1 MRRFAIIALLVP
13 VVASAAPVTI
23 TARVV
28 DAQGTPLPGAE
39 GWAVFSSNALGDP
52 ASIGPAV
59 ADAEGLLTFEGV
71 PFRPLDTPQGVVLLA
86 LRDGLAPGWA
96 RVTVPPGGGISAE
109 VLCAP
114 PAPLR
119 GMIVDSDGHGLSAR
133 ITPTAFTRTDIAQ
146 RDLRTVELPGTL
158 SERLAVEA
166 QAEGR
171 FVLPLCPPGQTVAV
185 DLEASNHGRSSVALS
200 RDEQEPT
207 VSLQPPGFLVARL
220 VCPPAPRDA
229 SGVPLKVKGTTQP
242 GGRGWVATAVTDA
255 RGLAELPPLQPGT
268 VSLTAELPGDSPWRT
283 AAARAIVRPGQETV
297 AEITLEPTYPLSG
310 RVVDAHS
317 LEPVAGATVVATP
330 VSGASQVT
338 ARADAEGRYEAR
350 CLPGGVS
357 IRVADWPADYAE
369 GDVSQTP
376 AQVEVTPEGTVAPDI
391 ALKPKRGVSG
401 IVVDGEG
408 RPLPGAEVFTSP
420 HLNEAAHCT
429 DLGGRFRITVDARVG
444 ELSLWARCGDMMTV
458 KPVRARVLPATLE
471 RLVVSANAACRMRV
485 RAIDQHGAPVPE
497 VVVAVYSA
505 AANPFQEMAAGLT
518 DDRGVLVTPPIWP
531 DGSYS
536 LTLRRPGYTGAKTGA
551 WPAEPGAEHDF
562 GDVILHAAECVVEG
576 RVVDTEGRPVVGVR
590 VAANREGPCE
600 AETRADGEGR
610 FRLEGLH
617 SGSVWVTAQR
627 PGAIG
632 GVKLQTDGEPGTIV
646 LRPLPRGHKLRP
658 PAASTGNA
666 ETDRR
671 LARELLLETE
681 RRFSGSPRYLDSL
694 IYGWAMLDV
703 KHAFELSEADG
714 RRHDW
719 GLIRHLAERLPATGP
734 DEVLSRIE
742 SYPHPQGRV
751 SAYVAAADRLRLAAA
766 GLPKAAAAGL
776 LSLARTAA
784 DRAVVDAAAVAHSPH
799 QIELQAAAAEAL
811 YMLDPAAAEPVVRDL
826 LQAAS
831 GLGTQEE
838 DGRAR
843 GRAAEALCYADLEA
857 ALELTVGLDTLRHE
871 TTRLRD
877 GAHFETTTTVIEG
890 GARYRMGIA
899 RRIAATRPA
908 EAVEVVQDC
917 EATGQDEML
926 ARLVYA
932 MGPADPERALQLA
945 LSAPSPWVRARC
957 LGCFALAV
965 SPTKPDLAAEALEQ
979 ALASLGDVVSD
990 GAARAWHTGL
1000 ARRAGELA
1008 AIAQRIGYPEVEPI
1022 AWLAL
1027 ANRSAAG
1034 GAMGYSD
1041 PARYAFLRGL
1051 ALACPEMTAELIADI
1066 MNQPEEPGSALMV
1079 DTLSDVA
1086 VAAAVSDTGLAVE
1099 YLRSLQPGAGSDDQ
1113 QQLRAWGRAIEF
1125 LLTAP
1130 ESRFYRVLHLAG
1142 IEAFGVVSVD

>member
-1 MRRFAIIALLVP
+1 MRSFTILVLLVP
-13 VVASAAPVTI
+13 ALASAAPVTI

-28 DAQGTPLPGAE
+28 DAEGAPLPGAE
-39 GWAVFSSNALGDP
+39 GWAVFAPNALGDP
-52 ASIGPAV
+52 ASMGPEM

-71 PFRPLDTPQGVVLLA
+71 PLRPLDTPQGVVLLA

-109 VLCAP
+109 VLCAH

-119 GMIVDSDGHGLSAR
+119 GRIVDSDACGLSAH
-133 ITPTAFTRTDIAQ
+133 ITPTAFTRTDIARQ
-146 RDLRTVELPGTL
+146 ELRTVELPEALGR
-158 SERLAVEA
+158 RLAVETD
-166 QAEGR
+166 AEGR
-171 FVLPLCPPGQTVAV
+171 FVFPDCPPGQSVAV
-185 DLEASNHGRSSVALS
+185 DVEAPTHGKASVSLS

-207 VSLQPPGFLVARL
+207 VSLQQPGFVVATL
-220 VCPPAPRDA
+220 VCASSPGDA
-229 SGVPLKVKGTTQP
+229 SGVTVKVRGTSRP

-283 AAARAIVRPGQETV
+283 VAARAIVRPGEETI
-297 AEITLEPTYPLSG
+297 AEIALEPTVAVSG
-310 RVVDAHS
+310 RVVDANS
-317 LEPVAGATVVATP
+317 LEPVAGAMVVATP
-330 VSGASQVT
+330 VSGVDQVR
-338 ARADAEGRYEAR
+338 ARTDAEGRYEAR

-357 IRVADWPADYAE
+357 IRVVDWPADYAE

-376 AQVEVTPEGTVAPDI
+376 AQVEVTDGGTAAPDL
-391 ALKPKRGVSG
+391 ALRPKRGVSG
-401 IVVDGEG
+401 IVVDSDG
-408 RPLPGAEVFTSP
+408 RPMSGAEVFTSP
-420 HLNEAAHCT
+420 YLHEAAHCA
-429 DLGGRFRITVDARVG
+429 DLGGRFRITLDARIG
-444 ELSLWARCGDMMTV
+444 ELSLRARCGDMMTV

-497 VVVAVYSA
+497 AVVAVYST

-518 DDRGVLVTPPIWP
+518 DDRGVLVTPPVWP

-536 LTLRRPGYTGAKTGA
+536 VTLRRPGYTGAKTAA

-562 GDVILHAAECVVEG
+562 GDVIMHAADGVVEG
-576 RVVDTEGRPVVGVR
+576 RVVDAEGRPVVGVR
-590 VAANREGPCE
+590 VAANREGPRE
-600 AETRADGEGR
+600 AETRADVEGR

-617 SGSVWVTAQR
+617 PGSVWVTAQR
-627 PGAIG
+627 PGAVG
-632 GVKLQTDGEPGTIV
+632 GVELQTDGESGTIV
-646 LRPLPRGHKLRP
+646 LRPLPRGQRLRP
-658 PAASTGNA
+658 PAASTGDPEA
-666 ETDRR
+666 DRR
-671 LARELLLETE
+671 LARELLLEAE
-681 RRFSGSPRYLDSL
+681 RRFGSTPRYLDSL
-694 IYGWAMLDV
+694 LFGWAMLDV

-719 GLIRHLAERLPATGP
+719 ALIRHLAERLPATEP
-734 DEVLSRIE
+734 EQVLSRIE
-742 SYPHPQGRV
+742 SFPHPQGRV
-751 SAYVAAADRLRLAAA
+751 PAYVAAAERLRLAAA

-811 YMLDPAAAEPVVRDL
+811 YMLDPAAAEPVMRDL
-826 LQAAS
+826 RHAAS

-843 GRAAEALCYADLEA
+843 GRAAEALCHADLEA
-857 ALELTVGLDTLRHE
+857 ALELTVGLDTVRHE

-877 GAHFETTTTVIEG
+877 GAHFETSTTVID
-890 GARYRMGIA
+890 GALRYRMGIA

-908 EAVEVVQDC
+908 EAAELVKEC
-917 EATGQDEML
+917 EGNGQDEAL
-926 ARLVYA
+926 ARVVHS

-945 LSAPSPWVRARC
+945 LSPQSPWVRARC
-957 LGCFALAV
+957 LGCLALAV
-965 SPTKPDLAAEALEQ
+965 SPTKPDLAAEAFEQ

-1008 AIAQRIGYPEVEPI
+1008 AIAHRIGYPEVEPI
-1022 AWLAL
+1022 AWMAL
-1027 ANRSAAG
+1027 ANRSASD

-1051 ALACPEMTAELIADI
+1051 SLACPEMTAELIADI
-1066 MNQPEEPGSALMV
+1066 MNQPEEPGPALLV

-1086 VAAAVSDTGLAVE
+1086 VAAAACDTGLAVE

-1113 QQLRAWGRAIEF
+1113 QQLRAWGRMIEF

-1130 ESRFYRVLHLAG
+1130 EDRFYSVLHRAG
-1142 IEAFGVVSVD
+1142 IEAFGVVSAD